1 MQTNEET
8 SEHLR
13 TKVLQKY
20 NNMKLAKRW
29 KKTEEKESK
38 MISALVTEVND
49 LKALLM
55 SNKPQANA
63 TENKPQQSKKKDKLF
78 VDEWRIIN
86 KGKSC
91 TRDSATWHWFP
102 HHKREGLYDG
112 MYMPH
117 KACDHYEWKRK
128 KEERQGKKR
137 KANNNSTGDSSS
149 KSNLQLT
156 ESMKQ
161 ALVTEGNMSEE

>member
-1 MQTNEET
+1 MPMYKHNLIELLDYMHEQYTSIYQNYGTHTDYTLNLFNALETTHNEEFLSFLSKLKDEWETSTVMQTDEET

-20 NNMKLAKRW
+20 DNMKLAKRW

-38 MISALVTEVND
+38 LISALVTEIND

-55 SNKPQANA
+55 NNKPQANA

-86 KGKSC
+86 KGESC
-91 TRDSATWHWFP
+91 TRQGAT
-102 HHKREGLYDG
+102 
-112 MYMPH
+112 
-117 KACDHYEWKRK
+117 
-128 KEERQGKKR
+128 
-137 KANNNSTGDSSS
+137 
-149 KSNLQLT
+149 
-156 ESMKQ
+156 
-161 ALVTEGNMSEE
+161 